1 MAYDAEYRHAYYEAN
16 KESGRTLQAPGE
28 GAAHG
33 EACGRAD
40 VGGEM
45 KLYFV
50 SDTGRADGTCT
61 RATDVC
67 ALRAAMANAG
77 FREVTMAE
85 WVEQAKSMRNA
96 ERRDDAAREREEL
109 QFKRECRG

>member
-1 MAYDAEYRHAYYEAN
+1 
-16 KESGRTLQAPGE
+16 
-28 GAAHG
+28 
-33 EACGRAD
+33 
-40 VGGEM
+40 M

-77 FREVTMAE
+77 YREVARE
-85 WVEQAKSMRNA
+85 QWEAQAKSMRNA
-96 ERRDDAAREREEL
+96 ERREDAAREREMR
-109 QFKRECRG
+109 QQNRDWR

>member
-1 MAYDAEYRHAYYEAN
+1 
-16 KESGRTLQAPGE
+16 
-28 GAAHG
+28 
-33 EACGRAD
+33 
-40 VGGEM
+40 M

-50 SDTGRADGTCT
+50 SDTGRADGTCN

-77 FREVTMAE
+77 YREVTRE
-85 WVEQAKSMRNA
+85 QWQGQAKRMRNA
-96 ERRDDAAREREEL
+96 ERREDGERVREEL